1 MFRDHGWLFERAI
14 NHFEETKTFIDDNTN
29 CHNERVTIIM
39 QFMPGKFYRTVEK
52 RSWWSWSMADS
63 DYHAKNSHKWLFKI
77 HFYLRILV
85 FPQSLTLNIP
95 ACFYG
100 TFKLRL
106 RRNIRLRQQMHKRLS
121 ALFPR
126 LGKKIVVVFY
136 HKMRFLQT
144 LSNTFANNF
153 FRFEIDPASEI
164 GTLCVAVYPRESHWQ
179 RLLTIQKLII
189 SENVTKTFA
198 LTAFSVFKL
207 SGITLTGL

>member
-126 LGKKIVVVFY
+126 LGKKIVVVFIIKWDSCRLCLI
-136 HKMRFLQT
+136 HLQT
-144 LSNTFANNF
+144 TF
-153 FRFEIDPASEI
+153 S
-164 GTLCVAVYPRESHWQ
+164 GL
-179 RLLTIQKLII
+179 KLIRLA
-189 SENVTKTFA
+189 K
-198 LTAFSVFKL
+198 
-207 SGITLTGL
+207 SGLYVLLFILAKVIGRDC